1 MERGEAIKILNEKIK
16 NKNLIKHSLAV
27 ESCMKKLAEKFGQD
41 KEKWAIAGLLHDLD
55 YEETKDNFQ
64 MHGKRTAEILKDKL
78 PEDVLEAIVAHPG
91 HIERKTLLSKAL
103 YCVDPLTG
111 LIVASALITKEKK
124 LSSIDTDFVLNRFK
138 EKRFA
143 AGANREQIKKCE
155 DIGLSLDEFISICLE
170 AMKEISDELGLRI
183 ILTLPFK
190 VLTFLMRKK
199 S

>member
-1 MERGEAIKILNEKIK
+1 MERSEAIRILNEKIK

-27 ESCMKKLAEKFGQD
+27 ESCMKKLAEKFSQD

-103 YCVDPLTG
+103 YCVDHVTG
-111 LIVASALITKEKK
+111 LIVSSALI
-124 LSSIDTDFVLNRFK
+124 L
-138 EKRFA
+138 
-143 AGANREQIKKCE
+143 
-155 DIGLSLDEFISICLE
+155 
-170 AMKEISDELGLRI
+170 
-183 ILTLPFK
+183 LP
-190 VLTFLMRKK
+190 
-199 S
+199 

>member
-1 MERGEAIKILNEKIK
+1 MERSEAIKILNEKIK

-111 LIVASALITKEKK
+111 LIVASALITREKK

-143 AGANREQIKKCE
+143 AGANREQIKECE
-155 DIGLSLDEFISICLE
+155 ELGLSLDDFISICLE
-170 AMKEISDELGLRI
+170 AMKEISDELGL
-183 ILTLPFK
+183 
-190 VLTFLMRKK
+190 
-199 S
+199 